1 MGYCKVPDIC
11 WTYNTADREQ
21 SQRFLECVGD
31 HFLTQLVR
39 QPARASKIL
48 LFVNREGLVGD
59 VKAGGRLGQRDREML
74 DFSILVEPRRGVSR
88 TATLDFQ
95 RANLNLLRTMV
106 ERVPWEV
113 LLEGVGAQEG
123 WQYFQEVILK
133 VQELIPQSMVCGR
146 VGKLL
151 MMITGT

>member
-1 MGYCKVPDIC
+1 M
-11 WTYNTADREQ
+11 
-21 SQRFLECVGD
+21 GD

-39 QPARASKIL
+39 QPARGSKIL

-88 TATLDFQ
+88 TATLDCR
-95 RANLNLLRTMV
+95 RANSNLFRTMV

-113 LLEGVGAQEG
+113 VLESLGAQEG
-123 WQYFQEVILK
+123 WEYFKETVLK
-133 VQELIPQSMVCGR
+133 VQDLTIPMSHKMS
-146 VGKLL
+146 
-151 MMITGT
+151 

>member
-11 WTYNTADREQ
+11 WIYNTADREQ

-48 LFVNREGLVGD
+48 LFVHREGLVGD

-74 DFSILVEPRRGVSR
+74 DFSILAEPQRGVSR

-95 RANLNLLRTMV
+95 TANLNLLRTMV
-106 ERVPWEV
+106 ERVPGEV
-113 LLEGVGAQEG
+113 ILEAEGAMKAS
-123 WQYFQEVILK
+123 QYFQDVILQ
-133 VQELIPQSMVCGR
+133 VQYLPIPPQ
-146 VGKLL
+146 
-151 MMITGT
+151 

>member
-1 MGYCKVPDIC
+1 M
-11 WTYNTADREQ
+11 
-21 SQRFLECVGD
+21 GD
-31 HFLTQLVR
+31 HFLTQLVT
-39 QPARASKIL
+39 QPARGSKIL

-95 RANLNLLRTMV
+95 RTDFNLFRTMV

-113 LLEGVGAQEG
+113 
-123 WQYFQEVILK
+123 
-133 VQELIPQSMVCGR
+133 VCR
-146 VGKLL
+146 AWEPRK
-151 MMITGT
+151 TGNT